1 MQREEWHLD
10 KKVPIGI
17 ILALF
22 GQTLFFTYTGT
33 AWKVDIDS
41 RLAALERSDGVQS
54 THETRITVIEQGINR
69 IREDLAE
76 IKELI
81 RGRQTGSI
89 DDNTQVTP

>member
-17 ILALF
+17 ITALF
-22 GQTLFFTYTGT
+22 FQTLFFTYIGT
-33 AWKVDIDS
+33 AWKVDVES
-41 RLAALERSDGVQS
+41 RLGALERSDSVQS

-76 IKELI
+76 IKVIL
-81 RGRQTGSI
+81 RGRQSGSL
-89 DDNTQVTP
+89 DDAQQPQQ